1 MKAHEMAVERFKT
14 QVLILHPEQSVLDA
28 CQQFFGDEYSVHLA
42 HSGREALTT
51 LGDTPIDFFV
61 TAQDLPG
68 MSGTEALNE
77 ARKRSPDTQGILLAP
92 LNSSQQEM
100 EALASS
106 KVFAAVLKGN
116 ASPQE
121 IRGIVADAA
130 RKNRLQQLQDSANDS
145 SHPETS
151 RVDLPKIEIEAHSAE
166 VPAHEPMAS
175 FQFEEDDDE
184 DDELFSI
191 NNSGEL
197 PTAGLRTAAGGA
209 SIEILVLSQDEAFGA
224 AISHASKGDHPIHH
238 APTLQEATDI
248 ISTGR
253 VGVLVTDAAVSP
265 GDVQIIT
272 ERLREIQPSLVTIVA
287 GRRDDGDELM
297 GLIAEGIVYRF
308 LLKPVSPGRA
318 RLAIEASVKKSLEY
332 QDNPPPPPSATQTT
346 TRSTV
351 VDYMMDDDK
360 VSFSRIIG
368 VLGALA
374 IVVAVGAF
382 WFFKG
387 ADDVS
392 APEPQVTQSQ
402 PATVSPPPAEAATE
416 DGTEEAATSQ
426 PAITESDNTASV
438 ADAAAAAPV
447 PESAD
452 TQTIT
457 APDTEALR
465 REAFRAMAEGR
476 IAMPAES
483 NALTMYANA
492 LAADPLAVGL
502 SDEFDQSIAEALS
515 LTENAL
521 ITGQLDDAE
530 QIINRIREVR
540 PYQARLPFLEAQLR
554 KERRRAIIDNARA
567 LDSAG
572 DTDAALALLDEAAA
586 LSAVADPAVSAAR
599 ESMLASQDSREISN
613 LLSLAN
619 ERMAS
624 GQLISPSDDN
634 ARFFFRAALAKEPNN
649 AAATQGL
656 RLIGARFIAD
666 ADAAFK
672 RGDIETASGLLDTA
686 RSSGATAADVR
697 TLAGQIAETRKAAE
711 EQAEAAAK
719 IEREQEA
726 QRAAAA
732 EAKAQADA
740 DAAAAALAAA
750 QPRVSDEGLQ
760 YVKLSELVR
769 TRYVA
774 PQFPRSAIRRDLS
787 GWVSLEFTVSAE
799 GKVEDIS
806 ILESE
811 PGTIFVSSATKALQ
825 RWEYEPVIEDGVA
838 VARRASV
845 RLQFAL
851 TD

>member
-1 MKAHEMAVERFKT
+1 MAVERFKT

-166 VPAHEPMAS
+166 VPAHDPMAS
-175 FQFEEDDDE
+175 FQFEDDDE
-184 DDELFSI
+184 EDELFSI

-238 APTLQEATDI
+238 APTLQEATAI

-265 GDVQIIT
+265 SDVQIIT

-332 QDNPPPPPSATQTT
+332 QDNPPPPPSATHTT
-346 TRSTV
+346 ARGTV

-387 ADDVS
+387 TDEASV
-392 APEPQVTQSQ
+392 PEPQVTQSQ
-402 PATVSPPPAEAATE
+402 PTTISPPPADAAT
-416 DGTEEAATSQ
+416 DSGAAEPAANQ

-438 ADAAAAAPV
+438 AEASAAAPL

-521 ITGQLDDAE
+521 ITGQLDNAE

-554 KERRRAIIDNARA
+554 KERRRAIIDSARA
-567 LDSAG
+567 LDAAG

-586 LSAVADPAVSAAR
+586 LSAVADPAVTAAR

-656 RLIGARFIAD
+656 RLIAARFIAD

-697 TLAGQIAETRKAAE
+697 TLAGQIATTRKAAE
-711 EQAEAAAK
+711 DQAEAAAK

-726 QRAAAA
+726 QRTAAA

-740 DAAAAALAAA
+740 EAAAATLAAS
-750 QPRVSDEGLQ
+750 QPRLSAGGLQ
-760 YVKLSELVR
+760 YVTLSELVR

-799 GKVEDIS
+799 GKVEDIT

-825 RWEYEPVIEDGVA
+825 RWEYEPVMEDGVA